1 MITSFINDNHETW
14 DQFLREF
21 AYALRAAVY
30 ETTGKT
36 PAELFLGRKL
46 ISPIQKLVMVS
57 DEAEFAVGNI
67 EKLLKEARQ
76 NTSVKHEKWAKYYN
90 KRRRD
95 VNIRDAR
102 GGPLHHGP
110 WDRKGIG
117 LEDQKGRRTKEG
129 YCHQLLP
136 TGHCRKDLEN
146 PKRRYGKEE
155 RALTNY
161 VPEIKS
167 PRTTVLDLQ
176 EEQCKL
182 KGDQYGSEENHL
194 GGQTLTTS
202 VDTPNNK
209 VLNNRGKVN
218 GTEDPVLI
226 FRDRMNT
233 PDSSPNNK
241 VTNSRSRVKGT
252 EDPTVIVHDKVNTK
266 ENIRSEPAATTK
278 SVTKSWSRS

>member
-21 AYALRAAVY
+21 AYALRTADY

-36 PAELFLGRKL
+36 LAELFWGRKL
-46 ISPIQKLVMVS
+46 ISPIQKL
-57 DEAEFAVGNI
+57 
-67 EKLLKEARQ
+67 
-76 NTSVKHEKWAKYYN
+76 
-90 KRRRD
+90 
-95 VNIRDAR
+95 DAR

-182 KGDQYGSEENHL
+182 KGDQYGPEENHL

-209 VLNNRGKVN
+209 VVNNRGKIN

-226 FRDRMNT
+226 FRDRINT

-266 ENIRSEPAATTK
+266 ENIRSEPAALTK
-278 SVTKSWSRS
+278 SVNKSWSRS